1 MHIDKPTLFLEINDN
16 YFVFLVVKYSDDQN
30 YKIITHSKIVSK
42 GLKNS
47 KIVDVKTSSILIKDN
62 IEKIEKE
69 INYIFRDINIISDL
83 NSIRC
88 INVSGFKKLN
98 GSQVLEENV
107 TYIMNNLKKSIM
119 ENELEFTLI
128 HLFNSKYF
136 LDKIETTNLP
146 VGLYGNLYQH
156 EMTFFLLPKNDLK
169 NLKLVLNN
177 LFVNIVNT
185 LKNIVNLDSLSSK
198 FNFA

>member
-107 TYIMNNLKKSIM
+107 TRLIQHEAIQQFMGIAKTKRGKITSGQSGEEFKKSKCLTTSKKRQIIKSVFSNKRYQSNQCNKRKFK
-119 ENELEFTLI
+119 ENPFKTL
-128 HLFNSKYF
+128 Y
-136 LDKIETTNLP
+136 
-146 VGLYGNLYQH
+146 
-156 EMTFFLLPKNDLK
+156 
-169 NLKLVLNN
+169 
-177 LFVNIVNT
+177 
-185 LKNIVNLDSLSSK
+185 
-198 FNFA
+198 